1 LADKIHDMLKRITD
15 VSAVSTPRSTTR
27 AGKEGED
34 MSFESVTKKL
44 EQSLEVDKSVRA
56 KKIELMER
64 VRSKVLAIA
73 RMNIMLRRMREN
85 KD

>member
-27 AGKEGED
+27 SGAEENV
-34 MSFESVTKKL
+34 SFESVTKKL
-44 EQSLEVDKSVRA
+44 EMSLEVDKSVRA
-56 KKIELMER
+56 KKIERMER